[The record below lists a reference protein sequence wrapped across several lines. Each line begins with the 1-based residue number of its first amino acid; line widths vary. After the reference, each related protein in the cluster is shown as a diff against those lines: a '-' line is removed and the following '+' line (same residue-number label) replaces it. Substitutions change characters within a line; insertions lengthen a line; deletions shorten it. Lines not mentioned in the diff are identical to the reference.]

1 MDGVGLHG
9 GELQGGDVAALC
21 HRAGVRRLFE
31 LPVEVARD
39 CSVRI
44 PASGGGRC
52 AVCRRSYPAG
62 EPIAHSREADGW
74 VASCCS

>member
-1 MDGVGLHG
+1 MDGVVGLR
-9 GELQGGDVAALC
+9 GGDVEALC

-31 LPVEVARD
+31 LPVEQARD
-39 CSVRI
+39 CTVRI
-44 PASGGGRC
+44 PASAGGRC
-52 AVCRRSYPAG
+52 AVCQRRYATG